1 MYSVVALIC
10 SLVVN
15 LVQAFSSYQDR
26 KLNYK
31 LSLESIKR
39 DKENDAENRKLQ
51 KDILKLNHEFDI
63 QLKELSNKHHI
74 RATKLDDKVYI
85 HRSLIDQMEKV
96 YFKYIDLLLSEI
108 KSSKAMPVEFSTE
121 CQALSSRVMIYCPE
135 AIQHIQNIYSN
146 NISDE
151 QAGEEYDPKKGL
163 QELVVNGLIPTL
175 SNSII
180 SVERNKASDQAN

>member
-108 KSSKAMPVEFSTE
+108 KSSKTMPVEFSTE
-121 CQALSSRVMIYCPE
+121 CQALSSKVMIYCPE

-151 QAGEEYDPKKGL
+151 QAGKGFDPKKWL
-163 QELVVNGLIPTL
+163 QDLVVNDLIPTL

-180 SVERNKASDQAN
+180 SVERNKASDQAD

>member
-26 KLNYK
+26 RLTYK

-39 DKENDAENRKLQ
+39 DKENDEENRKLQ

-74 RATKLDDKVYI
+74 RVTKLDDKVYI

-108 KSSKAMPVEFSTE
+108 KSSKTMPVEFSTE
-121 CQALSSRVMIYCPE
+121 CQALSSKVMVYCPE

-151 QAGEEYDPKKGL
+151 QAGKGYDPKKGL
-163 QELVVNGLIPTL
+163 QDFVVNDLIPTL

-180 SVERNKASDQAN
+180 SVERNKASDQAD

>member
-51 KDILKLNHEFDI
+51 KDILKLNHKFDI

-96 YFKYIDLLLSEI
+96 YFKYIDLMLSEI
-108 KSSKAMPVEFSTE
+108 KSSKTMPVEFSTE

-163 QELVVNGLIPTL
+163 QELVVNDLIPTL

-180 SVERNKASDQAN
+180 SVERNKTSDQAD

>member
-1 MYSVVALIC
+1 MYSVVALVC

-108 KSSKAMPVEFSTE
+108 KSSKTMPVEFSTE

-163 QELVVNGLIPTL
+163 QELVVNDLIPTL
-175 SNSII
+175 SNSVI
-180 SVERNKASDQAN
+180 SVERNKASDQAD

>member
-108 KSSKAMPVEFSTE
+108 KSSKTMPVEFSTE

>member
-74 RATKLDDKVYI
+74 RVTKLDDKVYI

-108 KSSKAMPVEFSTE
+108 KSSKTMPVEFSTE
-121 CQALSSRVMIYCPE
+121 CQALSSKVMIYCPE

-151 QAGEEYDPKKGL
+151 RAGKGYDPKKGL
-163 QELVVNGLIPTL
+163 QDLVVNDLIPTL

-180 SVERNKASDQAN
+180 SVERNKASDQAD

>member
-74 RATKLDDKVYI
+74 RVTKLDDKVYI

-108 KSSKAMPVEFSTE
+108 KSSKTMPVEFSTE
-121 CQALSSRVMIYCPE
+121 CQALSSKVMIYCPE
-135 AIQHIQNIYSN
+135 AIQHIQNIYSI

-151 QAGEEYDPKKGL
+151 QAGKGYDPNKGL
-163 QELVVNGLIPTL
+163 QDLVVNDLIPTL

-180 SVERNKASDQAN
+180 SVERNKASEQAD

>member
-26 KLNYK
+26 RLTYK

-39 DKENDAENRKLQ
+39 DKENDEENRKLQ

-74 RATKLDDKVYI
+74 RVTKLDDKVYI
-85 HRSLIDQMEKV
+85 HRSLIDQMERV

-108 KSSKAMPVEFSTE
+108 KSSKTMPVEFSTE
-121 CQALSSRVMIYCPE
+121 CQALSSKVMIYCPE

-151 QAGEEYDPKKGL
+151 QAGKGFDPKKWL
-163 QELVVNGLIPTL
+163 QDLVVNDLIPTL

-180 SVERNKASDQAN
+180 SVERNKASDQAD

>member
-74 RATKLDDKVYI
+74 RVTKLDDKVYI

-108 KSSKAMPVEFSTE
+108 KSSKTMPVEFSTE
-121 CQALSSRVMIYCPE
+121 CQALSSKVMIYCPE

-151 QAGEEYDPKKGL
+151 QAGKGYDPKKGL
-163 QELVVNGLIPTL
+163 QDLVVNDLIPTL

-180 SVERNKASDQAN
+180 SVERNKASDQAD

>member
-74 RATKLDDKVYI
+74 RVTKLDDKVYI

-108 KSSKAMPVEFSTE
+108 KSSKTMPVEFSTE
-121 CQALSSRVMIYCPE
+121 CQALSSKVMIYCPK

-151 QAGEEYDPKKGL
+151 QAGKGYDPKKGL
-163 QELVVNGLIPTL
+163 QDLVVNDLIPTL

-180 SVERNKASDQAN
+180 SVERNKASDQAD

>member
-63 QLKELSNKHHI
+63 QLKELSNKHHM

-108 KSSKAMPVEFSTE
+108 KSSKTMPVEFSTE
-121 CQALSSRVMIYCPE
+121 CQALSIRVMIYCPE
-135 AIQHIQNIYSN
+135 AIQHIQNIYSY

-151 QAGEEYDPKKGL
+151 QAGEEYDPKKWR
-163 QELVVNGLIPTL
+163 QELVVNDLIPTL

-180 SVERNKASDQAN
+180 SVERNKASDQAD

>member
-1 MYSVVALIC
+1 MYSLVALIC

-15 LVQAFSSYQDR
+15 LVQAFSSYQSR

-39 DKENDAENRKLQ
+39 DKENDEKNRELQ

-74 RATKLDDKVYI
+74 RVTKLDDRVYI
-85 HRSLIDQMEKV
+85 HRSLINQMEEV

-108 KSSKAMPVEFSTE
+108 KSSKTMPVEFSTE
-121 CQALSSRVMIYCPE
+121 CQALSSKVMIYCPE

-151 QAGEEYDPKKGL
+151 QAGEGYDPKEGL
-163 QELVVNGLIPTL
+163 QELVINGLIPTL

-180 SVERNKASDQAN
+180 SVERNNASNQSN

>member
-31 LSLESIKR
+31 
-39 DKENDAENRKLQ
+39 
-51 KDILKLNHEFDI
+51 
-63 QLKELSNKHHI
+63 LSNKHHI

-108 KSSKAMPVEFSTE
+108 KSSKTMPVEFSTE

>member
-31 LSLESIKR
+31 LSLGSIKR

-108 KSSKAMPVEFSTE
+108 KSSKTMPVEFSSE

-163 QELVVNGLIPTL
+163 QELVVNDLIPTI

-180 SVERNKASDQAN
+180 SVERNKASD

>member
-108 KSSKAMPVEFSTE
+108 KSSKTMPVEFSTE

-163 QELVVNGLIPTL
+163 QELVVNYLIPTL

-180 SVERNKASDQAN
+180 SVERNKASDQAD

>member
-108 KSSKAMPVEFSTE
+108 KSSKTMPVEFSTE

-151 QAGEEYDPKKGL
+151 QAGEKYDPKKGL
-163 QELVVNGLIPTL
+163 QELVVNDLIPTL

-180 SVERNKASDQAN
+180 SVERNKASNQAD

>member
-63 QLKELSNKHHI
+63 QLKELS
-74 RATKLDDKVYI
+74 TKC
-85 HRSLIDQMEKV
+85 
-96 YFKYIDLLLSEI
+96 
-108 KSSKAMPVEFSTE
+108 T
-121 CQALSSRVMIYCPE
+121 
-135 AIQHIQNIYSN
+135 
-146 NISDE
+146 
-151 QAGEEYDPKKGL
+151 
-163 QELVVNGLIPTL
+163 
-175 SNSII
+175 SIA
-180 SVERNKASDQAN
+180 R

>member
-74 RATKLDDKVYI
+74 RAAKLDDKVYI

-108 KSSKAMPVEFSTE
+108 KSSKTMPVEFSTE
-121 CQALSSRVMIYCPE
+121 CQALSSKVMIYCPE

-151 QAGEEYDPKKGL
+151 QAGKGFDPKKWL
-163 QELVVNGLIPTL
+163 QDLVVNDLIPTL

-180 SVERNKASDQAN
+180 SVERNKASDQAD

>member
-96 YFKYIDLLLSEI
+96 YFKYIDLMLSEI
-108 KSSKAMPVEFSTE
+108 KSSKTMPVEFSTE

-135 AIQHIQNIYSN
+135 AIQHIKNIYSN

-151 QAGEEYDPKKGL
+151 QAGEKYDPKKGL
-163 QELVVNGLIPTL
+163 QELVVNDLIPTL

-180 SVERNKASDQAN
+180 SVERNKTSDQAD

>member
-63 QLKELSNKHHI
+63 QLKELSNKHHM

-108 KSSKAMPVEFSTE
+108 KSSKTMPVEFSTE

-135 AIQHIQNIYSN
+135 AIQHIQNIYSY

-151 QAGEEYDPKKGL
+151 QAGEEYDPKKWL
-163 QELVVNGLIPTL
+163 QELVVNDLIPTL

-180 SVERNKASDQAN
+180 SVERNKASDQAD